1 MSLWYYFSMICLV
14 CLKQMAEQFFEN
26 GFPLA
31 STLNVSKKLYEYAG
45 RLMAMSLLQVGQ
57 NLTILNPRRL
67 WSGTQILYRVNSK
80 RGLYQQNKFFFHI
93 LQKRSDEQNSIGSFV
108 KVFVDLMVS
117 HLLHRFWGHL
127 VGERTSGRL
136 LTNCDHCDH
145 FASNF
150 VQNVEFLWLKK
161 DKKLALKKI
170 KF

>member
-108 KVFVDLMVS
+108 KVLLILWFPICCIDFGDLLWERGPLVVYS
-117 HLLHRFWGHL
+117 QIVTIVTILLQTLYKMSSFF
-127 VGERTSGRL
+127 
-136 LTNCDHCDH
+136 D
-145 FASNF
+145 
-150 VQNVEFLWLKK
+150 
-161 DKKLALKKI
+161 
-170 KF
+170 